1 MKKSQDVRV
10 KHTKSQRVWG
20 VLALIALFG
29 CGVMVGLDFG
39 RLNSQPKMPQ
49 GGTVTFSPNAN
60 IDFTNMNVGESR
72 AHNVHVA
79 VGVQLETLVV
89 KPIEGISGLKVTN
102 DCADVAVVNAR
113 RGCDIMVEYTP
124 RGALDL
130 GRVPLIVGWADVSGE
145 EYVAEL
151 PILIKVTD
159 PNQKATCVVIEE
171 LLADRLYPED
181 AQDVRMHEEN
191 IKIYEKLV
199 MNGCSENQMKYHTMA
214 MREREIL
221 AALQQSGTEQQT
233 CEQIESLLLEQLP
246 YAGGDADDRID
257 RAKIYANLSERGC
270 AENSA
275 KYVEM
280 AKQELEIARALED
293 DEFDNQETI
302 EVVETYKRLN
312 MQAAAEEIFE
322 TAKKLT
328 NPAIDFILEV
338 EKIINEQ

>member
-20 VLALIALFG
+20 VLALVALFG

-60 IDFTNMNVGESR
+60 
-72 AHNVHVA
+72 
-79 VGVQLETLVV
+79 
-89 KPIEGISGLKVTN
+89 
-102 DCADVAVVNAR
+102 
-113 RGCDIMVEYTP
+113 
-124 RGALDL
+124 
-130 GRVPLIVGWADVSGE
+130 
-145 EYVAEL
+145 
-151 PILIKVTD
+151 
-159 PNQKATCVVIEE
+159 QKATCVVIEE
-171 LLADRLYPED
+171 LLAQRLYPEES
-181 AQDVRMHEEN
+181 QSVHEHEEN

-214 MREREIL
+214 MREREIV

-246 YAGGDADDRID
+246 YADGDADARID

>member
-1 MKKSQDVRV
+1 MKKSQNVRLV
-10 KHTKSQRVWG
+10 HTKSQRIWG
-20 VLALIALFG
+20 MLAFVALFV
-29 CGVMVGLDFG
+29 CGVMVGLGFAKKSIAQKTADG
-39 RLNSQPKMPQ
+39 LA
-49 GGTVTFSPNAN
+49 VEFSPNAN
-60 IDFTNMNVGESR
+60 VDFTNMNVGEAKS
-72 AHNVHVA
+72 HNVHVA
-79 VGVQLETLVV
+79 VSAPLETFAV

-102 DCADVAVVNAR
+102 DCADVDQVNAR
-113 RGCDIMVEYTP
+113 GGCDINIEYAP
-124 RGALDL
+124 RVALDL
-130 GRVPLIVGWADVSGE
+130 GQVPLIVGWADASGE
-145 EYVAEL
+145 EFVAEL

-171 LLADRLYPED
+171 LLAERLFPED
-181 AQDVRMHEEN
+181 SHDEMAHEEN
-191 IKIYEKLV
+191 IKIYEKMV
-199 MNGCSENQMKYHTMA
+199 MNGCSENQMKYHKMA
-214 MREREIL
+214 QREREIL
-221 AALQQSGTEQQT
+221 AALQQSGTVQQT
-233 CEQIESLLLEQLP
+233 CEQIESLLIGQLP
-246 YAGGDADDRID
+246 RANAYSDDRIM

-293 DEFDNQETI
+293 DEFDNNETI

-338 EKIINEQ
+338 EKIINEN